1 RQLLSNPTVN
11 KFFDVNAFSIPASNI
26 GRFGNCSVGTLP
38 GPHTLTFS
46 MSAVKTVHAG
56 ERFSI
61 VYETQFANLVNFN
74 NWALPNTEF
83 SNSSFGLISYQQDG
97 RPGSGR
103 TSFHTDGAAP
113 EMLAMS
119 SRACEWIEATDEKGG
134 YATSY

>member
-1 RQLLSNPTVN
+1 MN

-38 GPHTLTFS
+38 GPHTVTFS

-61 VYETQFANLVNFN
+61 VYEAQFANLFNFN
-74 NWALPNTEF
+74 NWALPNTDV
-83 SNSSFGLISYQQDG
+83 SNSSFGLIHS
-97 RPGSGR
+97 
-103 TSFHTDGAAP
+103 DGAAP
-113 EMLAMS
+113 EILAMS

-134 YATSY
+134 YATVY